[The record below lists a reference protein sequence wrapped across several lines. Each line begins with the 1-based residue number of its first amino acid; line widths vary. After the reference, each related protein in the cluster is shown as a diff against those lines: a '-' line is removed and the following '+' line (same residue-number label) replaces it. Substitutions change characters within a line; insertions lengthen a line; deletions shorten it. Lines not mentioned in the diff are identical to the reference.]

1 MPPLAPLR
9 QRKLPL
15 PAPAE
20 APLRGSTREECSQLY
35 QYLLHTGYVGLAQ
48 GITRQTLRRQ
58 FAAHVGRHIGDRKL
72 QRIVSDAPNYRTGY
86 FVVQSAEDFDTCIGE
101 LESRIREHRWR
112 VDSLRALRPP
122 IQGPGIAVAED

>member
-1 MPPLAPLR
+1 MSAGTS
-9 QRKLPL
+9 
-15 PAPAE
+15 ATA
-20 APLRGSTREECSQLY
+20 
-35 QYLLHTGYVGLAQ
+35 
-48 GITRQTLRRQ
+48 
-58 FAAHVGRHIGDRKL
+58 KL
-72 QRIVSDAPNYRTGY
+72 QRIVSDAPNYGFPVASNSRTGY